1 MSRPADYKKAFPSK
15 LESGYTLS
23 QSNAGINLGEK
34 GENAGASQ
42 TVHHDGVTSEVDRF
56 SSEPVKKAIGRTRTV
71 DLDANDRQRAPRS
84 NDGRK
89 SLSQSNL
96 GD

>member
-1 MSRPADYKKAFPSK
+1 MMINQKVIDSPPYIDMISPQNK
-15 LESGYTLS
+15 LS
-23 QSNAGINLGEK
+23 QTSKVEK
-34 GENAGASQ
+34 GDLKMVGTIQ
-42 TVHHDGVTSEVDRF
+42 IVHHDGVTSEVDRF
-56 SSEPVKKAIGRTRTV
+56 SSEPAKKAIGRTRTL

-84 NDGRK
+84 NDGKK